1 MALTLQALL
10 ILLSLK
16 NLVILTTDTN
26 YTRNHVITYTNSFEH
41 GLLSL
46 VDGDETIEEGAKQ
59 WLEHTSYQEHGWYI
73 LYVKN

>member
-16 NLVILTTDTN
+16 NLVMLTTDT
-26 YTRNHVITYTNSFEH
+26 FEH

-46 VDGDETIEEGAKQ
+46 EDGDETVEEGAKQ

-73 LYVKN
+73 L